1 VRFGPVLSSSRFKRL
16 EGLTFS
22 TVSALHR
29 ESHEILT
36 DSGDSPKMLNIQDD
50 AGLPPGGI

>member
-1 VRFGPVLSSSRFKRL
+1 M
-16 EGLTFS
+16 
-22 TVSALHR
+22 
-29 ESHEILT
+29 T